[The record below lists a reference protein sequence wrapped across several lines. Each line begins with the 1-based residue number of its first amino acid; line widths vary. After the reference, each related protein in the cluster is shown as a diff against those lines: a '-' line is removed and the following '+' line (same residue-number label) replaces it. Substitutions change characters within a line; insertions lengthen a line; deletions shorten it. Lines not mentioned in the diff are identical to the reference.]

1 MTDLGRIEPLLL
13 TVDDSS
19 VQRRSLV
26 ELFRPYR
33 CRVIEARDGR
43 EGLTAIRENRPDL
56 VLLDYNMP
64 VLDGLGLLRELRADP
79 AVARTPVIM
88 ITTDNTP
95 PTLAA
100 AARLGVRDHVVK
112 PHDGPTL
119 LIKAARLVPLVPRE
133 GESPMTGEP

>member
-1 MTDLGRIEPLLL
+1 MTESARPEPVLL

-19 VQRRSLV
+19 VQRHSLV

-33 CRVIEARDGR
+33 CRVFEARDGL
-43 EGLTAIRENRPDL
+43 EGLAAIRAHRPDL

-64 VLDGLGLLRELRADP
+64 VLDGLGMLRELRADP

-112 PHDGPTL
+112 PHHGPTL
-119 LIKAARLVPLVPRE
+119 LAKAARLVNLVPRE
-133 GESPMTGEP
+133 GEPPPAGEP